1 MARAPG
7 ADLRDVLARV
17 EVVVV
22 RLPSWM
28 GDILMARPFLAELRR
43 QTPARVVALVRSAY
57 AELAGWLPEVDD
69 VLPMPDGPA
78 WRRWAYLRRHRPA
91 WVDRSLGIA
100 LAHSLTSAVE
110 LYALGVPWRYGY
122 DTDHRRIFLT
132 HWMVAARDRRTHESR
147 HFLRLLLPVLGA
159 VPEVPAVLPGLRLPE
174 TLRRPA
180 DVPWRGTEPAPDA
193 GDYVFVYADAS
204 RRPRA
209 WPSERYVRLI
219 QRLTA
224 WGQVVVAAWPR
235 WAPPPPATERL
246 HVLRPDVSLPELTRV
261 IRGARW
267 FIGNDG
273 GPAHLA
279 AALGVP
285 CIVIYGP
292 GHPARHRPL
301 GTGQPIHAVHADW
314 PCSPCRQKF
323 FRECPPVAPSRPAC
337 LDVLN
342 VEFVWRQVAMALGLP
357 G

>member
-1 MARAPG
+1 MARVPG

-28 GDILMARPFLAELRR
+28 GDILLARPFLVELRR
-43 QTPARVVALVRSAY
+43 RARARVVALVRFTY
-57 AELAGWLPEVDD
+57 AELAAWLPEVDD

-78 WRRWAYLRRHRPA
+78 WRRWVYLRRHRPA
-91 WVDRSLGIA
+91 WADRSLGIV

-122 DTDHRRIFLT
+122 DTDHRRPFLT
-132 HWMVAARDRRTHESR
+132 HWMVAARERRTHESL
-147 HFLRLLLPVLGA
+147 HFLRLLLPIAGG
-159 VPEVPAVLPGLRLPE
+159 VPEVPAALPGLRFPE
-174 TLRRPA
+174 AVAPPA
-180 DVPWRGTEPAPDA
+180 AFPK
-193 GDYVFVYADAS
+193 DYVFVYADAS

-224 WGQVVVAAWPR
+224 CGRTVVAAWPR
-235 WAPPPPATERL
+235 WAPLPPATDRV
-246 HVLRPDVSLPELTRV
+246 HVLRPDVALPELARV
-261 IRGARW
+261 IRSARW

-285 CIVIYGP
+285 CVVIYGP
-292 GHPARHRPL
+292 GHPARHRPI
-301 GTGQPIHAVHADW
+301 GTGQPIHAVSADW

-323 FRECPPVAPSRPAC
+323 FRECPPVAPFQPAC
-337 LDVLN
+337 LDALN
-342 VEFVWRQVAMALGLP
+342 VEFVWRQVATALGLS

>member
-1 MARAPG
+1 MAREPG

-17 EVVVV
+17 EAVVV

-43 QTPARVVALVRSAY
+43 RTPARVVALVRSVY
-57 AELAGWLPEVDD
+57 AGLAAWLPEVDD
-69 VLPMPDGPA
+69 VLTMPDGPA
-78 WRRWAYLRRHRPA
+78 WKRWAYLRRHRPPWA
-91 WVDRSLGIA
+91 GRSLGVT

-122 DTDHRRIFLT
+122 DTDRRRAFLT
-132 HWMVAARDRRTHESR
+132 HWMTTVRERRTHESL
-147 HFLRLLLPVLGA
+147 HFLRLLLPVVGT
-159 VPEVPAVLPGLRLPE
+159 VPEVPGALPGLRLPE
-174 TLRRPA
+174 AIRPPA
-180 DVPWRGTEPAPDA
+180 DFPR
-193 GDYVFVYADAS
+193 DYGFVYADAS

-224 WGQVVVAAWPR
+224 WGQDVVVAWPR
-235 WAPPPPATERL
+235 WSPPLPAMDRI
-246 HVLRPDVSLPELTRV
+246 HVLRPGASLPELAGA

-285 CIVIYGP
+285 CVVIYGP
-292 GHPARHRPL
+292 GHPDRHRPV
-301 GTGQPIHAVHADW
+301 GTGQPVYAVHANW

-323 FRECPPVAPSRPAC
+323 FRECRPVAPFRPAC

-342 VEFVWRQVAMALGLP
+342 VEFVWRQVATALGLS